1 MTTILWE
8 EDYSSLISSIFEGA
22 ITVWVLGT
30 LFVLMLLALAIVV
43 KSWREVKSSPYY
55 FMRRQAEK
63 RLQTYS
69 FASLGLIAATAVMA
83 IITLQTPVEQK
94 PLVAMLSN
102 SKPASQEIRDL
113 LQTAQV
119 APVITQAELSNYN
132 YATGSLLFGEAIESR
147 TQQLLT
153 LPEQYDQFEP
163 TVELKDDTTLTPLVF
178 STEINEDF
186 KAVNPKDVFSIGH
199 YTLYGTFDY
208 DQMADGMVWSWVWRH
223 EGEVIDGGNEVW
235 AYGNDGPGYIYLS
248 PEEGFFAGQY
258 SLEVWVNGEM
268 FHRATIT
275 MTGSALSS
283 GN

>member
-1 MTTILWE
+1 MATILWE
-8 EDYSSLISSIFEGA
+8 EDYSSLILSIFEGA
-22 ITVWVLGT
+22 ITVWILGT

-55 FMRRQAEK
+55 FMRRQAER

-69 FASLGLIAATAVMA
+69 FASLGLIVATAVMA
-83 IITLQTPVEQK
+83 LLTLQTPVEQK

-102 SKPASQEIRDL
+102 SKPASQEIRNL
-113 LQTAQV
+113 LQTAPV

-132 YATGSLLFGEAIESR
+132 YLTGIELFGEAIESR

-153 LPEQYDQFEP
+153 LPEQYDQFQP
-163 TVELKDDTTLTPLVF
+163 TVELKADTNLTPLVF
-178 STEINEDF
+178 STEIDSEF
-186 KAVNPKDVFSIGH
+186 KAVNPKDVFSVGR
-199 YTLYGTFDY
+199 YTLYATFDY

-223 EGEVIDGGNEVW
+223 EGEVIDGGNEMW
-235 AYGNDGPGYIYLS
+235 AYGDDGPGYIYLN
-248 PEEGFFAGQY
+248 PEEGFRAGQY

-268 FHRATIT
+268 FHRSTVT